1 MIRTGDTGSASSGS
15 ENCRPHDRLPPV
27 VVSADGLTK
36 TYGKGDRAVKAI
48 ESVSFEVR
56 ARELVCIIG
65 PSGAGKT
72 TLLKCLAGL
81 LGVTGGRLEL
91 EGRPIQ
97 GPPAKMALVF
107 QDYARSLM
115 PWLSVTRNVALPLR
129 GKGIPKQ
136 EIKRRTEEMLEAV
149 GLGHAVGRYPWQLS
163 GGMQQRVAIARA
175 LAYRPDVLLM
185 DEPFASV
192 DAQTRM
198 DLEDLVLR
206 LREQFEIT
214 VMFVTHDIDESIYLS
229 DRIIVL
235 SPSPTTIR
243 GIIPVDLPNPR
254 DQSDTKAHPRFAEI
268 RRELIAI
275 LHGRPGPSGPADRGE
290 EEAGKAEKAKTA
302 KQRC

>member
-1 MIRTGDTGSASSGS
+1 MIRTGDTGTASSGS
-15 ENCRPHDRLPPV
+15 ETGRVHDRLPPV
-27 VVSADGLTK
+27 VVTAEGLTK
-36 TYGKGDRAVKAI
+36 TYGKGDRAVQAI
-48 ESVSFEVR
+48 ASVSFEVQ

-81 LGVTGGRLEL
+81 LDVTGGKLEL

-97 GPPAKMALVF
+97 GPPQKMALVF

-115 PWLSVTRNVALPLR
+115 PWLAVMRNVEFPLR
-129 GKGIPKQ
+129 GKGISRQ
-136 EIKRRTEEMLEAV
+136 EIRNRAGEMLEAV
-149 GLGHAVGRYPWQLS
+149 GLAHVAGRYPWQLS

-235 SPSPTTIR
+235 SPSPTTVR
-243 GIIPVDLPNPR
+243 GIIPVDLPSPR

-268 RRELIAI
+268 RRELIAL
-275 LHGRPGPSGPADRGE
+275 LHHRSDPSGPAGGE
-290 EEAGKAEKAKTA
+290 EEAEATR
-302 KQRC
+302 KQRP